1 VQVTV
6 DQICNRTFEGDV
18 EGLGKLI
25 ADFSGDINQLF
36 TNITALHMGV
46 IAGQTKCIEMLLGA
60 GANPHVR
67 QAVSWGVDPETG
79 ATPRDVAVSL
89 SNKILADLLE
99 MAEKSAIKPEPKNWT
114 PPSSVEGPNVVPKA
128 KVVPAPVVA
137 TESLPVALLFPGQG
151 SQYVGMLK
159 AVNQLPE
166 VKDMLEKSKQ
176 ILGYDILDICLN
188 GPEEK
193 LGETRF
199 TQPAMFIGGLA
210 GVAKL
215 RSEKPEKV
223 EKARCAAGLSLGEY
237 TALCFAGVLSF
248 EDGLK
253 LVKIRGEAMQEAAAV
268 GKQGMLSVIGLEQ
281 KVLEKLCDAAAKETD
296 GVCKIANFLFPKGF
310 SCAGTQ
316 AAIDLL
322 HKKADAAKALKCTPL
337 KTSGGFH
344 TSLMQPAAD
353 KLTKAL
359 EDALPNMKP
368 NRIAVYSNVTARP
381 LPAGTDPKEIVEL
394 LKTQLCNSVLWDPS
408 ISAMMK
414 DGVKEYYECGP
425 MKQIKAMM
433 KRIDNS
439 VWKATTNVEV

>member
-1 VQVTV
+1 
-6 DQICNRTFEGDV
+6 
-18 EGLGKLI
+18 
-25 ADFSGDINQLF
+25 
-36 TNITALHMGV
+36 
-46 IAGQTKCIEMLLGA
+46 
-60 GANPHVR
+60 
-67 QAVSWGVDPETG
+67 
-79 ATPRDVAVSL
+79 
-89 SNKILADLLE
+89 LE
-99 MAEKSAIKPEPKNWT
+99 KAEKSAVKPEPKKWT
-114 PPSSVEGPNVVPKA
+114 SPAAEVPKVVPNAKVVVP
-128 KVVPAPVVA
+128 KVVPAAA

-159 AVNQLPE
+159 AANQLPE

-253 LVKIRGEAMQEAAAV
+253 LVKLRGEAMQEAAAI

-322 HKKADAAKALKCTPL
+322 HKKADAAQAMKCTPL

-353 KLTKAL
+353 KLAKAL

-414 DGVKEYYECGP
+414 DGIKEYYECGP

-433 KRIDNS
+433 KRIDNT
-439 VWKATTNVEV
+439 VWKATSNVEV